1 VDNLKKV
8 SIILVVVFILNI
20 CSCSFA
26 DNLSI
31 VGEAAVLIDTDTGQ
45 ILFQKNPHE
54 KLYPASTTKIMTGIL
69 AIEEGN
75 LDDLVTIDEEVLK
88 NLDGNHIALEP
99 GEQIS
104 LKDLLYAALIESAN
118 DAAIAIGKHI
128 SGNYDSFISLM
139 NEKAKEYGALN
150 TNFTNPNGLP
160 DENHLTTAYDLAMIA
175 KHAMENET
183 FRNIVKS
190 YTYTIQPTNIKKEAR
205 YLKSANRLL
214 YSNNK
219 IEVDGK
225 VVPIKYQGATG
236 IKTGYTHVA
245 QQCLVSSAS
254 RGELNLICVVLKS
267 TGTNIYSDTH
277 KLFNYGFND
286 FKRTNLAFKNEFIDT
301 FPVKDGDLPYVTG
314 IVDKDLKMNIP
325 IDSKNE
331 IERKV
336 TIPEDLRAPIKK
348 GQVIGD
354 IEFYLGG
361 EKIGTSNIIST
372 MDINKKSP
380 TLKFLFNKWIILLV
394 ILFIVWRILAI
405 IKKVK
410 KKKRRKNR
418 NHNFEAPIK

>member
-1 VDNLKKV
+1 MKKV
-8 SIILVVVFILNI
+8 SIILVVIFILNI

-31 VGEAAVLIDTDTGQ
+31 VGEAAVLIDADTGQ

-75 LDDLVTIDEEVLK
+75 LDDIVTIDEEVLK
-88 NLDGNHIALEP
+88 NLDGSHIALEP

-118 DAAIAIGKHI
+118 DAAIAIGKYI
-128 SGNYDSFISLM
+128 SGSYDSFISLM

-150 TNFTNPNGLP
+150 THFTNPNGLP

-190 YTYTIQPTNIKKEAR
+190 YTYIIQPTNIKKEAR

-214 YSNNK
+214 YSNSK

-225 VVPIKYQGATG
+225 VVPIKYQGANG
-236 IKTGYTHVA
+236 IKTGYTYAA

-254 RGELNLICVVLKS
+254 RGDLNLICVVLKS

-277 KLFNYGFND
+277 KLLNYGFNN
-286 FKRTNLAFKNEFIDT
+286 FKKVNLTFKNEFIDN
-301 FPVKDGDLPYVTG
+301 FPVEDGEMPYVTG
-314 IVDKDLKMNIP
+314 IVDENLKTNIP
-325 IDSKNE
+325 IDKKNE
-331 IERKV
+331 IKRKV
-336 TIPEDLRAPIKK
+336 TISEDLRAPIKK
-348 GQVIGD
+348 GQVIGN

-380 TLKFLFNKWIILLV
+380 ATKFLFNKWIILLI
-394 ILFIVWRILAI
+394 ILFILWRVPII
-405 IKKVK
+405 IKKAK

-418 NHNFEAPIK
+418 YNNFEAPIK

>member
-1 VDNLKKV
+1 MKKIFIV
-8 SIILVVVFILNI
+8 LVVIFILNI
-20 CSCSFA
+20 YSCSFA
-26 DNLSI
+26 YNLSI
-31 VGEAAVLIDTDTGQ
+31 VGEAAILIDADTGQ
-45 ILFQKNPHE
+45 ILFQKNPHK

-75 LDDLVTIDEEVLK
+75 LDDIVTIDEEVLK
-88 NLDGNHIALEP
+88 NLDGSHIALEP

-128 SGNYDSFISLM
+128 SGSYEKFISLM

-190 YTYTIQPTNIKKEAR
+190 YTYTIQPTNKKTEAR

-225 VVPIKYQGATG
+225 VVPIKYQGANG
-236 IKTGYTHVA
+236 IKTGYTYAA

-277 KLFNYGFND
+277 KLLNYGFND
-286 FKRTNLAFKNEFIDT
+286 FKRANLAFKNEFIDN
-301 FPVKDGDLPYVTG
+301 FSVKDGDIPYVTG
-314 IVDKDLKMNIP
+314 IIDKDLKMSIP
-325 IDSKNE
+325 VDKKNE

-336 TIPEDLRAPIKK
+336 TTQENLQAPIEK
-348 GQVIGD
+348 GQVIGS
-354 IEFYLGG
+354 IEFYLSG
-361 EKIGTSNIIST
+361 EKIGTANIVST

-394 ILFIVWRILAI
+394 ILFIVWRMLII

-410 KKKRRKNR
+410 RKKRRKNR
-418 NHNFEAPIK
+418 YHNFEAPIK